1 MTIIER
7 LDPTDDAQFAEFHDA
22 YLAGNDGTWDRPY
35 TFDEQRAEV
44 LDTGGYQL
52 PFILIAR
59 NDSGAAVGT
68 ASAYL
73 PLKDNPTMA
82 YVGIRVVP
90 GHRRQGHGTACLEA
104 VTMVAQDNGRTK
116 LFAEAHWDAGVDAPG
131 NRAFAERHGFRLD
144 LIYAHRVLELPATL
158 AAAPARDGYAVRAWR
173 DACPEAYLDEYANL
187 LVLITQEAPSGDAGL
202 ENEFFDAARVRSDEA
217 LLVRQGR
224 QMQVVV
230 AVAPDGT
237 LAGHSQLVF
246 PMTDRENVYQW
257 DTLVLEDH
265 RGHGLGLALKTAAM
279 YEASDL
285 LDGRR
290 WIHTYNAASNGPM
303 IAVNEAMGFRLV
315 AYNGEFVRTI

>member
-303 IAVNEAMGFRLV
+303 IAVNQRMGFRLV
-315 AYNGEFVRTI
+315 ACIGEFVRTI

>member
-224 QMQVVV
+224 QMQVAV

-303 IAVNEAMGFRLV
+303 IAVNQLMGFRLV
-315 AYNGEFVRTI
+315 ACIGEFVRTI